1 MEEDILELLP
11 QERNKRITKRPI
23 AWLYDIEFD
32 DDIME
37 PKYYREDMDVFRNAS
52 ANDTIRVRINSAG
65 GYLHTAIQYVTNM
78 TATEAE
84 TIAVLEGEAH
94 SGASMVFLAADQHM
108 VSPHAAMLIHEP
120 RGGMYDS
127 SAKLHAQADFNRP
140 YIKALYHDYYKHFLS
155 EKEIDDVLDGK
166 DIWLNAESIVERLK
180 YRNQQR
186 ELEEEQWQEVEE
198 IESNEGH
205 PEFDEDSY
213 MQGKQEHQDSVVK
226 YLCKRYKKDELAY
239 AFGTLLGNF
248 FNPEEYTKQQLIL
261 EMLSDGV
268 TEKDIVDTIEENK
281 T

>member
-37 PKYYREDMDVFRNAS
+37 PKYYREDMDIFRNAS

-84 TIAVLEGEAH
+84 TVAVLEGEAH

-155 EKEIDDVLDGK
+155 EKEIDDVLAGK
-166 DIWLNAESIVERLK
+166 DIWLNAESIVERLQ

-186 ELEEEQWQEVEE
+186 ALEEAHEYDEDC
-198 IESNEGH
+198 

-213 MQGKQEHQDSVVK
+213 IEGKIEHWARQFSKKTLAQYADRWKLGYTSKTSRKKMMELFYEKQDQI
-226 YLCKRYKKDELAY
+226 
-239 AFGTLLGNF
+239 GTDFSG
-248 FNPEEYTKQQLIL
+248 I
-261 EMLSDGV
+261 
-268 TEKDIVDTIEENK
+268 IEDLKAIENK
-281 T
+281 I

>member
-1 MEEDILELLP
+1 MGEDILELLP
-11 QERNKRITKRPI
+11 QEKSKRITKRPI

-52 ANDTIRVRINSAG
+52 ANDTIRVRINSSG
-65 GYLHTAIQYVTNM
+65 GYLHTVIQYVTSM
-78 TATEAE
+78 IATEAE
-84 TIAVLEGEAH
+84 TVAVLEGEAH

-155 EKEIDDVLDGK
+155 EEEIDDVLSGK
-166 DIWLNAESIVERLK
+166 DIWLNSESIVERLE

-186 ELEEEQWQEVEE
+186 ALEEAHEYDEEQSKLVDSR
-198 IESNEGH
+198 ESDLQS
-205 PEFDEDSY
+205 DEKHIPSDST
-213 MQGKQEHQDSVVK
+213 VK
-226 YLCKRYKKDELAY
+226 YLCKRYTKDELAY
-239 AFGTLLGNF
+239 AFGTLISNF
-248 FNPEEYTKQQLIL
+248 FNPAEYTKQELVSV
-261 EMLSDGV
+261 MLSNGI
-268 TEKDIVDTIEENK
+268 TERQIVDTIEENK
-281 T
+281 I